1 MEIPSG
7 AIIPLYIASFVVLA
21 IEYFRVNPERR
32 VLNLHFGLMGGAV
45 VLMLADVF
53 LVERFL
59 SLVFFALALFWLG
72 LSLYLLRHLPPPR
85 H

>member
-1 MEIPSG
+1 M
-7 AIIPLYIASFVVLA
+7 
-21 IEYFRVNPERR
+21 
-32 VLNLHFGLMGGAV
+32 NLHFGLMGGAV

-53 LVERFL
+53 LVEWLL
-59 SLVFFALALFWLG
+59 SLIFFALALSWLG

>member
-1 MEIPSG
+1 MHIPSG

-21 IEYFRVNPERR
+21 FEYFRVNPERR
-32 VLNLHFGLMGGAV
+32 VLNLHFGLMVGAV

-53 LVERFL
+53 LVEWLL
-59 SLVFFALALFWLG
+59 SLVFFVLALSWLG

>member
-1 MEIPSG
+1 M
-7 AIIPLYIASFVVLA
+7 LA
-21 IEYFRVNPERR
+21 FEYFRVNPERR

-53 LVERFL
+53 LVEWLL
-59 SLVFFALALFWLG
+59 SLIFFALALSWLG

>member
-1 MEIPSG
+1 MHIPSA

-21 IEYFRVNPERR
+21 FEYFRVNPERR
-32 VLNLHFGLMGGAV
+32 LLNLHFGLMGGAV

-53 LVERFL
+53 LVEWLL
-59 SLVFFALALFWLG
+59 SLIFFVLALSWLG
-72 LSLYLLRHLPPPR
+72 FSLYLLRHLPPPR